1 MPWEIQILS
10 IFIYLFEPVW
20 CQLPEAQQYEQN
32 LTSKLLSSSLYSRDI
47 RPQDQVYVEFNLQL
61 KQIISLDE
69 KNQKLTISCFIEQF
83 W

>member
-1 MPWEIQILS
+1 MQIIIKTLF
-10 IFIYLFEPVW
+10 IFICLLKLAK

-32 LTSKLLSSSLYSRDI
+32 LTSKLLSRSLYSRDI

-69 KNQKLTISCFIEQF
+69 KNQILTISCFIEQF

>member
-1 MPWEIQILS
+1 MAIQILF
-10 IFIYLFEPVW
+10 IFISLFASAR
-20 CQLPEAQQYEQN
+20 CLLPEAQQYEQN

-69 KNQKLTISCFIEQF
+69 KNQILTISFFIEQF